1 MITIEISSSLRLRNL
16 PGPLARQFI
25 TDNTFRNP
33 KYEQLKRLGKW
44 AGTVNPLIRTYKREG
59 VDLLLPRGFFPGVIG
74 QLKEAGERF
83 EVIDRTVCPEA
94 EFSSPCGE
102 LYPFQ
107 ARALQDLLR
116 YRSGVLE
123 APTGSGTTVV
133 LLSAIPRLKTNTLI
147 VVHRTE
153 LLDQTVERAR
163 SWLGIE
169 PGILGAGKE
178 TIRPI
183 TVAMVQTLVRKDLK
197 ESGIADFFGCVLVDE
212 CHHTPATTWM
222 KVLQKLPARFK
233 YGFTA
238 TAWRK
243 DGLQFLMWRLIG
255 NRTARVTHQEA
266 EEAGKLI
273 WPDVEIVHTDYRYPI
288 QTSDQWTQMITNLVR
303 DPERN
308 RLIEQ
313 EVRRR
318 INGNTQ
324 ALILTDRIQHAN
336 TLSRILKDLSLALL
350 TGELSKEDRSQA
362 MKKVRA
368 GAQLTIAT
376 TSLLGE
382 GIDVPGWNLLFLA
395 CPISG
400 GPRMKQAMG
409 RVTRPAPGKDRSL
422 VVDFVD
428 DGVGMLKAAFSKR
441 QEIYHAA

>member
-1 MITIEISSSLRLRNL
+1 MTTIEISASLRIRNL

-59 VDLLLPRGFFPGVIG
+59 VDLLLPRGFFPGVIA

-83 EVIDRTVCPEA
+83 KVIDQTVCPEA
-94 EFSSPCGE
+94 EFSPPCGE

-123 APTGSGTTVV
+123 SPTGSGKTNI
-133 LLSAIPRLKTNTLI
+133 LLSAIPQLKTNTLV
-147 VVHRTE
+147 VVHTTE
-153 LLDQTVERAR
+153 LLNQAMERAR
-163 SWLGIE
+163 SWLGVE
-169 PGILGAGKE
+169 PGVIGEGKE
-178 TIRPI
+178 EVKPV
-183 TVAMVQTLVRKDLK
+183 TVGMIQSLVRKDLK
-197 ESGIADFFGCVLVDE
+197 ESGIADYFGAVLVDE
-212 CHHTPATTWM
+212 CHHTPATTWT

-238 TAWRK
+238 TSLRK

-273 WPDVEIVHTDYRYPI
+273 WPDVEVVCTDYHYPF
-288 QTSDQWTQMITNLVR
+288 QDPDQWTRMISDLVR
-303 DPERN
+303 DPGRN
-308 RLIEQ
+308 RMIEQ

-318 INGNTQ
+318 VEGNTQ
-324 ALILTDRIQHAN
+324 ALILTDRIEHASR
-336 TLSRILKDLSLALL
+336 LSRMLEDLKPVLL
-350 TGELSKEDRSQA
+350 TGELSKKDRAEA

-368 GAQLTIAT
+368 GARLTIAT
-376 TSLLGE
+376 THLLGE
-382 GIDVPGWNLLFLA
+382 GVDVPGWNLLFLA
-395 CPISG
+395 TPISG
-400 GPRMKQAMG
+400 GPRTKQAVG
-409 RVTRPAPGKDRSL
+409 RVARPMAGKDRSL
-422 VVDFVD
+422 VVDFLDSQVP
-428 DGVGMLKAAFSKR
+428 VLNAAFRKR
-441 QEIYHAA
+441 QEIYAA